1 MENAYSLS
9 LPPAARTPGATVFN
23 LDFTGE
29 GSDYDKKDAA
39 TYTEKI
45 FSSADNQFFTTKNL
59 GILSEQIAALGG
71 LAFPYLEQKSVEQ
84 ATDFGTLSNA
94 MNTVLEEIEQG
105 NINNPLTGGMWQD
118 FMQGLRSNNGR
129 YTIVKNTR
137 KDVYDKDGN
146 LVPGKITK
154 VDRKQVQVIGGNGS

>member
-1 MENAYSLS
+1 MKSKLNSVAPAVLTAGGKLKEYAFSISLEYLSPNENIF
-9 LPPAARTPGATVFN
+9 LPPDDRDWETVFN

-29 GSDYDKKDAA
+29 GSDYDKNDAA
-39 TYTEKI
+39 TYTDKI

-118 FMQGLRSNNGR
+118 LL
-129 YTIVKNTR
+129 T
-137 KDVYDKDGN
+137 
-146 LVPGKITK
+146 
-154 VDRKQVQVIGGNGS
+154 